1 MSKSE
6 NRRIL
11 KLLISVGLPI
21 AIQNL
26 LSNGVNL
33 LDNFMV
39 GSLSEDALTAV
50 SMANRSYFIF
60 IMLLFGLVSG
70 IGIFSSQYFGSKEIG
85 KIHSMMGIGFSI
97 GVSFAVILTVLISF
111 FPDDTVRIFI
121 KDEHVVQMGT
131 DYLKIAVLSFIPTS
145 LSMVFQIN
153 LRSVRMTK
161 IPMMTSMVAVIFNG
175 LLNYILIFGKLGL
188 PALGVKG
195 AAIAT
200 VAARFIELTMVIIF
214 VFSHKDCPLKGTIK
228 TYFSYNFSLL
238 ITVMK
243 RSLPVVLQEGLWAIG
258 TSVYFIAYGSLNSAS
273 VAAAQVSMTAL
284 DIYISLF
291 IGLGNGA
298 GVMVG
303 NLLGEKQIDKAWKY
317 SRKIIFYQIILSVPF
332 SVLFAFSGSWITKFL
347 NFSVAGNEATLYT
360 ILILAAY
367 LPIKCM
373 NFLFIVG
380 ILRGGGDTKFN
391 MMIETGSVWLI
402 GVPLAFLSAVVLK
415 WPIYYCIA
423 LVNLEEITKLI
434 LCSLRFKSRKWINVL
449 VD

>member
-1 MSKSE
+1 
-6 NRRIL
+6 
-11 KLLISVGLPI
+11 
-21 AIQNL
+21 
-26 LSNGVNL
+26 
-33 LDNFMV
+33 
-39 GSLSEDALTAV
+39 
-50 SMANRSYFIF
+50 
-60 IMLLFGLVSG
+60 
-70 IGIFSSQYFGSKEIG
+70 
-85 KIHSMMGIGFSI
+85 
-97 GVSFAVILTVLISF
+97 
-111 FPDDTVRIFI
+111 
-121 KDEHVVQMGT
+121 
-131 DYLKIAVLSFIPTS
+131 
-145 LSMVFQIN
+145 
-153 LRSVRMTK
+153 
-161 IPMMTSMVAVIFNG
+161 
-175 LLNYILIFGKLGL
+175 
-188 PALGVKG
+188 
-195 AAIAT
+195 
-200 VAARFIELTMVIIF
+200 
-214 VFSHKDCPLKGTIK
+214 
-228 TYFSYNFSLL
+228 
-238 ITVMK
+238 MK

-367 LPIKCM
+367 LPVKCM